1 MEPSQSDSTTGV
13 AAPPDHNL
21 AGTLG
26 TSTETPREMGGSAD
40 VLATPTVS
48 ATNAPGISL
57 ELRRLRKRF
66 DRVHTVLLSYMGHLM
81 RKHHQG
87 GALDVLLSELAP
99 GHGICIADYL
109 MKQLLRTYRQAKG
122 EMIGQA
128 GVSVH
133 ILYCIFR
140 VPAAYD
146 VSQLKTDESCDGVLT
161 VGDKDYVV
169 VPHRAI
175 SDDSKQNWFHTCGE
189 LEMSLEALKAE
200 FPTIHTMHLLS
211 DGASN
216 YDCTATMIALREI
229 SERIGVKVR
238 GQDNYESSLTRW

>member
-1 MEPSQSDSTTGV
+1 
-13 AAPPDHNL
+13 
-21 AGTLG
+21 
-26 TSTETPREMGGSAD
+26 
-40 VLATPTVS
+40 
-48 ATNAPGISL
+48 
-57 ELRRLRKRF
+57 
-66 DRVHTVLLSYMGHLM
+66 
-81 RKHHQG
+81 
-87 GALDVLLSELAP
+87 
-99 GHGICIADYL
+99 
-109 MKQLLRTYRQAKG
+109 
-122 EMIGQA
+122 MIGQA

-133 ILYCIFR
+133 ILYYIFR

-238 GQDNYESSLTRW
+238 GQLSRQL